1 MILFVLYI
9 LAVFSVATG
18 ALNTT
23 ACACFSGGCAALN
36 THAPLSIWGE
46 SRRRGVAKKV
56 GARMERSEKRAVTR
70 LRRVRRGR
78 IKLARL

>member
-56 GARMERSEKRAVTR
+56 GARMERSEKRA
-70 LRRVRRGR
+70 
-78 IKLARL
+78 AAP